1 MVCQELRIT
10 DVYPLLY
17 HIHNHCLTL
26 GNPRYKFDIC
36 KSYCKR
42 KCAFLL
48 DFCWVVYEELQNK
61 DVYLCTTLKIPVW
74 LSETPKIN
82 VIKKSRCTTSCP
94 VKSCDVG
101 CFLSSVLGRV
111 VNKMNFSSLMIPPLF
126 GKQECRNL
134 TGPKTLPT
142 I

>member
-1 MVCQELRIT
+1 M
-10 DVYPLLY
+10 
-17 HIHNHCLTL
+17 TL

-74 LSETPKIN
+74 QWETPKIN
-82 VIKKSRCTTSCP
+82 VIKKAGAPTRWTLAHLWYPRFSPNRSVGIWRGQKHFPRYRVPIWSLWPNIRFLPSIVAEKNVTKNVHIQMY
-94 VKSCDVG
+94 VKCV
-101 CFLSSVLGRV
+101 
-111 VNKMNFSSLMIPPLF
+111 
-126 GKQECRNL
+126 
-134 TGPKTLPT
+134 
-142 I
+142 